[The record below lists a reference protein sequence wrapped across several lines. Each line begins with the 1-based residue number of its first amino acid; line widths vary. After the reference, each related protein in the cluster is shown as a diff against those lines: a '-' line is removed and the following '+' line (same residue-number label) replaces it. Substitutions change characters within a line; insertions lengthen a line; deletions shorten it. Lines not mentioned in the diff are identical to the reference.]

1 MNEIL
6 LNILSVVVTAVVLPL
21 ISFLGFKLS
30 QFLNS
35 KIKDEKAKN
44 LLNKAEDIVLSAV
57 RSTFQTYVEGLKKEG
72 SFDKTAQL
80 KAFNMAKETAINQF
94 DGEVSRFIIDNYG
107 GLNEW
112 LGTQIEA
119 AINKLKN

>member
-44 LLNKAEDIVLSAV
+44 LLNKAEDIVISAV

-94 DGEVSRFIIDNYG
+94 DCEVSKFIIDNYG

>member
-107 GLNEW
+107 GINEW

>member
-1 MNEIL
+1 M
-6 LNILSVVVTAVVLPL
+6 VVTAVVLPL

-44 LLNKAEDIVLSAV
+44 LLNKAEDIVISAV